1 MSNDEIVSR
10 TRLLDSE
17 IKVCTKCACVGV
29 NFILLYSG
37 IQLLTS

>member
-17 IKVCTKCACVGV
+17 IKVCADKNCRVVLG
-29 NFILLYSG
+29 
-37 IQLLTS
+37 